1 MFTVKQFSPG
11 KMVQKLLAVTVIGI
25 TAIVGYL
32 SGTITP
38 IESPVD
44 SQATAQAATIT
55 NRILQINFKYN
66 TSTSDFKKQML
77 DYAPLLAAVK
87 GLRWKIWSMD
97 ETNREASGYYL
108 FENEAALDAYLNNV
122 FFVGMGNNPTVSNIV
137 VKKFEILEEP
147 TAYTR
152 GPIGKN

>member
-1 MFTVKQFSPG
+1 
-11 KMVQKLLAVTVIGI
+11 MVQKLLAVTVIGM

-38 IESPVD
+38 IELD
-44 SQATAQAATIT
+44 RQATAQAATTT

-66 TSTSDFKKQML
+66 ISTSDFKKQML
-77 DYAPLLAAVK
+77 DYSPRLASVK

-97 ETNREASGYYL
+97 EPKQEASGYYL
-108 FENEAALDAYLNNV
+108 FENEVALDAYLSNV

-147 TAYTR
+147 TAITR